1 MKDRYNLN
9 KLFDQENRKEYP
21 IDVANF
27 FSVLEGLEISSVDD
41 TWLKIR
47 DRIKSSAEGKVGILE
62 THRNILW
69 FDQECPELVNNRK
82 QETLL

>member
-1 MKDRYNLN
+1 MTDRYNLN
-9 KLFDQENRKEYP
+9 KLIDHETRKEYP

-41 TWLKIR
+41 TWVKVR

-62 THRNILW
+62 THRNIPW
-69 FDQECPELVNNRK
+69 FDQEFPELVNKRK